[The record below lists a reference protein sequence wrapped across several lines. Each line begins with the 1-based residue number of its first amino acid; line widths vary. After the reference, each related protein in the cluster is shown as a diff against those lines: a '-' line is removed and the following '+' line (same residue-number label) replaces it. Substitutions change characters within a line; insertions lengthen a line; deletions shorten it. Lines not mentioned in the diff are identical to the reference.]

1 MVGSE
6 YEEDSEKEMID
17 EERGDSGL
25 SRGSSKTKESVSLEY
40 DDDLDDEFVDDEE
53 EEYDEGAEDGSDD
66 ADDDA
71 EDDDYAKKR
80 RDFVPKS
87 KMERNAVRKGQRD
100 DFNKKSKGYKRD
112 YRTEW
117 KVPRIPTDA
126 WVSKKEIYEG
136 TYVESDSS
144 TKRYEPD
151 GYERRPRYGDDDNS
165 GFRRDYGDRPRRE
178 FGDRPKRDFGDKPRR
193 DFGDRPKRDFGDRPK
208 RDFGDRPRRD
218 YGDRPRRDFGD
229 RPKRDF
235 GDCPRRDFGDRPR
248 RDFGDR
254 PRRDYG
260 DRPKRDYKGR
270 SSSDSGSK
278 FDS

>member
-1 MVGSE
+1 MVGSD

-17 EERGDSGL
+17 DEREDSGL
-25 SRGSSKTKESVSLEY
+25 SRGSSKIKESVSLEY

-53 EEYDEGAEDGSDD
+53 DEYDEGAEDGSDD

-80 RDFVPKS
+80 RDHVPRS

-136 TYVESDSS
+136 TYVESDRSA
-144 TKRYEPD
+144 KRYESD
-151 GYERRPRYGDDDNS
+151 GFERRPRYGDDGDS
-165 GFRRDYGDRPRRE
+165 GF
-178 FGDRPKRDFGDKPRR
+178 
-193 DFGDRPKRDFGDRPK
+193 
-208 RDFGDRPRRD
+208 
-218 YGDRPRRDFGD
+218 
-229 RPKRDF
+229 
-235 GDCPRRDFGDRPR
+235 
-248 RDFGDR
+248 
-254 PRRDYG
+254 RRDYG
-260 DRPKRDYKGR
+260 DRPKRDYKDR
-270 SSSDSGSK
+270 SFSNSGSK
-278 FDS
+278 SDS